1 MATNPMQK
9 NARNSFLIGMLITL
23 VITGAII
30 ALLIMQLTNTRKE
43 IATLQAAKEEV
54 CVLMQNVKSGQ
65 VITDDMVDIIEVDK
79 GAIPANSFQDNINN
93 LVTYRLEDAKGNTVG
108 TKIVKDET
116 TGEETPKLYITEVDS
131 QTKESKDRF
140 ITTLDGENYYYEDTE
155 EKVDLTSV
163 PLVAK
168 VDMTAKTVL
177 TTTAVTRS
185 NNVLTSDVRKME
197 YNMIVLPSQL
207 ETNTYIDIRLALPDG
222 QDFIVVS
229 HKQVEIPNIDGIDS
243 LSTIWMNLG
252 ETDILILNCAIVE
265 SYKIPGS
272 KLYATQYVEPGLQ
285 DAAQITYVPSDAI
298 LSLIRTDPN
307 CVQKAKTAL
316 WERLYNKNE
325 SGQYTTRKDDV
336 NSAIRNPINGALN
349 NNQDEATDNVT
360 TGVQNDIQ
368 KTQEERQKYLDA
380 LSGTY

>member
-272 KLYATQYVEPGLQ
+272 KLYA
-285 DAAQITYVPSDAI
+285 AQITYVPSDAI